1 MNAVGYSIII
11 PVYNEAARIA
21 KNIDAIFSFFAPYGK
36 TAEILFVNDGSQ
48 DDTGEVLELFRERY
62 RFRIIGYP
70 KNLGKGHAVRQG
82 VLHAKGA
89 WVVFFDV
96 DLAVPLEEFQHFLS
110 YKRPDDQILIGSR
123 RLLHSKINKGES
135 AFRTFLGYG
144 FTVLS
149 RFFVPGI
156 RDFTCGFK
164 CFSKEATKTVFSR
177 ARVNRWA
184 FDAEILYIAK
194 LHGIPIVQMPVAWA
208 HDSDSRVRVFRD
220 VCTSLAELAR
230 ILLYKLLGRYR

>member
-1 MNAVGYSIII
+1 MRAVGYSIII
-11 PVYNEAARIA
+11 PVYNEAVRIA
-21 KNIDAIFSFFAPYGK
+21 KNIDAIFAFFAPYGRSV
-36 TAEILFVNDGSQ
+36 EIIFVNDGSR
-48 DDTGEVLELFRERY
+48 DDTGGVLKRFREQY
-62 RFRIIGYP
+62 RFRIVGYAD
-70 KNLGKGHAVRQG
+70 NRGKGYAVRQG
-82 VLHAKGA
+82 VLRAQGA
-89 WVVFFDV
+89 WVVFFDI
-96 DLAVPLEEFQHFLS
+96 DLAVPLAEFQHFLAYRKS
-110 YKRPDDQILIGSR
+110 DNQILIGSR

-164 CFSKEATKTVFSR
+164 CFSKEAAKTVFSR
-177 ARVNRWA
+177 ALVNRWA

-194 LHGIPIVQMPVAWA
+194 LHGIPIVQMPVEWA

-230 ILLYKLLGRYR
+230 IALYRLSRYYR